1 MADYIS
7 RGASVEKLR
16 EAADCANC
24 NGRVG
29 GICNFCTI
37 GNAVRLIKGIPA
49 ADVEPVRHGRW
60 VPSKLRDE
68 IERCSKCG
76 KVFRHP
82 SFYGYKF
89 CPSCGA
95 KMDLED

>member
-7 RGASVEKLR
+7 REALAAHFRRLANEARAVADAFSDAAAAVE
-16 EAADCANC
+16 
-24 NGRVG
+24 
-29 GICNFCTI
+29 NF
-37 GNAVRLIKGIPA
+37 PA

-60 VPSKLRDE
+60 VPSKIRNE

-82 SFYGYKF
+82 SFYGYHF

-95 KMDLED
+95 KMDLEDEK

>member
-1 MADYIS
+1 MSDYIS
-7 RGASVEKLR
+7 REAFKEKYLCCGYLP
-16 EAADCANC
+16 EMSEEEFDS
-24 NGRVG
+24 
-29 GICNFCTI
+29 F
-37 GNAVRLIKGIPA
+37 PA

-60 VPSKLRDE
+60 VPSKFRNE

-76 KVFRHP
+76 KVFRHS

-95 KMDLED
+95 KMDLEE